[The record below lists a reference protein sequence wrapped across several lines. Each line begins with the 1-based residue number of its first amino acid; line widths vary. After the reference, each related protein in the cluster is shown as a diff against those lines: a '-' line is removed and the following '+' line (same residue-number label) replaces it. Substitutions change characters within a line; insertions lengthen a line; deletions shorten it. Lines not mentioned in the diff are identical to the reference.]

1 MPEFTP
7 NRLHPRDLSDLKSN
21 LASKLDGLGG
31 GRFGG
36 RLADGSAGSS
46 VGFGAASHRYRALE
60 GGYGRLPASD
70 TQNVAAIGAFTSTF
84 SFEQD
89 IEDGMLYLN
98 DDSGAVQDI
107 TSLVIGKRTLTL
119 AGALPASTMR
129 DTGSNTNDPV
139 RGYYIGRINGTTN
152 ITITGNTK
160 IANAIFGFYILG
172 KYEGD
177 GMVQTGFANARLPQ
191 PRE

>member
-1 MPEFTP
+1 MPDAFTP
-7 NRLHPRDLSDLKSN
+7 NRLHPRDLADLKAN
-21 LASKLDGLGG
+21 LGSKLESLGS

-36 RLADGSAGSS
+36 KLADGSSGSS
-46 VGFGAASHRYRALE
+46 ASHRVRALE

-70 TQNVAAIGAFTSTF
+70 TQNIAVVGSFTSTF

-119 AGALPASTMR
+119 AGQLPASTMR

-160 IANAIFGFYILG
+160 IANAIFGFYLLG

-177 GMVQTGFANARLPQ
+177 GMVLTGFANARLPN
-191 PRE
+191 PRAE